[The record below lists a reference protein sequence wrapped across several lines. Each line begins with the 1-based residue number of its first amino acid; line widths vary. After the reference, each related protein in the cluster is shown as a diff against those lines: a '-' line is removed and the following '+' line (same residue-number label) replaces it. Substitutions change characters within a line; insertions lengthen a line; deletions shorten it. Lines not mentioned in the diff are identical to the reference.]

1 MRVLIV
7 EDEVK
12 LAEALA
18 EIMKSQRYFAD
29 VVHDGENAFDYAMSD
44 IYDCM
49 ILDVMIPKMDGFEV
63 VRKMRA
69 AKNTTPVIMLTARDD
84 SEDKIKG
91 LDCGADDYLTKPFV
105 PGELLARI
113 RAVSRRQGEV
123 VLNELKFEDVKLDL
137 SNYSL
142 CSETR
147 NINLGPKE
155 FEIMRLLLSSPN
167 VIVPKEDILVKV
179 WGTESDAEDNN
190 VEVYISFLRKK
201 LRHLNSRVQIATI
214 RKVGYRL
221 EVKDEP

>member
-18 EIMKSQRYFAD
+18 ETMKSQRYFVD

-44 IYDCM
+44 IYDV
-49 ILDVMIPKMDGFEV
+49 IVLDVMIPKMDGFEV
-63 VRKMRA
+63 VRRLRA
-69 AKNTTPVIMLTARDD
+69 NKNTTPVIMLTARDG
-84 SEDKIKG
+84 SEDKIRG
-91 LDCGADDYLTKPFV
+91 LDAGADDYLTKPFV
-105 PGELLARI
+105 PGELLARV

-123 VLNELKFEDVKLDL
+123 VLNELAFEDIKLDL

-142 CSETR
+142 VGQTR
-147 NINLGPKE
+147 SINLGPKE
-155 FEIMRLLLSSPN
+155 FEIMRLLMSSPN

-201 LRHLNSRVQIATI
+201 LRHLNANVQIATV

-221 EVKDEP
+221 EAKP

>member
-18 EIMKSQRYFAD
+18 EIMKSQRYFVD

-44 IYDCM
+44 IFYDV
-49 ILDVMIPKMDGFEV
+49 IVLDVMIPKMDGFEV
-63 VRKMRA
+63 VRRLRA
-69 AKNTTPVIMLTARDD
+69 NKNTTPVIMLTARDG
-84 SEDKIKG
+84 SEDKIRG
-91 LDCGADDYLTKPFV
+91 LDAGADDYLTKPFV
-105 PGELLARI
+105 PGELLARV

-123 VLNELKFEDVKLDL
+123 VLNELAFEDIKLDL

-142 CSETR
+142 VGQTR
-147 NINLGPKE
+147 SINLGPKE
-155 FEIMRLLLSSPN
+155 FEIMRLLMSSPN

-201 LRHLNSRVQIATI
+201 LRHLNANVQIATV

-221 EVKDEP
+221 EAKP

>member
-18 EIMKSQRYFAD
+18 EIMKSQRYFVD

-44 IYDCM
+44 IYDV
-49 ILDVMIPKMDGFEV
+49 IVLDVMIPKMDGFEV
-63 VRKMRA
+63 VRRLRA
-69 AKNTTPVIMLTARDD
+69 NKNTTPVIMLTARDG
-84 SEDKIKG
+84 SEDKIRG
-91 LDCGADDYLTKPFV
+91 LDAGADDYLTKPFV
-105 PGELLARI
+105 PGELLARV

-123 VLNELKFEDVKLDL
+123 VLNELAFEDIKLDL

-142 CSETR
+142 VGQTR
-147 NINLGPKE
+147 SINLGPKE
-155 FEIMRLLLSSPN
+155 FEIMRLLMSSPN

-190 VEVYISFLRKK
+190 VEVYISFLRRK
-201 LRHLNSRVQIATI
+201 LTHLKSRVKIRTI
-214 RKVGYRL
+214 RLVGYCL
-221 EVKDEP
+221 EEDTP

>member
-18 EIMKSQRYFAD
+18 EIMKSQRYFVD
-29 VVHDGENAFDYAMSD
+29 VVHDGENAFDYALRD
-44 IYDCM
+44 IYDV
-49 ILDVMIPKMDGFEV
+49 IVLDVMIPKMDGFEV
-63 VRKMRA
+63 VRRLRA
-69 AKNTTPVIMLTARDD
+69 NKNTTPVIMLTARDG
-84 SEDKIKG
+84 SEDKIRG
-91 LDCGADDYLTKPFV
+91 LDAGADDYLTKPFV
-105 PGELLARI
+105 PGELLARV

-123 VLNELKFEDVKLDL
+123 VLNELAFEDIKLDL

-142 CSETR
+142 VGQTR
-147 NINLGPKE
+147 SINLGPKE
-155 FEIMRLLLSSPN
+155 FEIMRLLMSSPN

-201 LRHLNSRVQIATI
+201 LRHLNANVQIATV

-221 EVKDEP
+221 EAKP

>member
-18 EIMKSQRYFAD
+18 EIMKSQRYFVD

-44 IYDCM
+44 IYDV
-49 ILDVMIPKMDGFEV
+49 IVLDVMIPKMDGFEV
-63 VRKMRA
+63 VRRLRA
-69 AKNTTPVIMLTARDD
+69 NKNTTPVIMLTARDG
-84 SEDKIKG
+84 SEDKIRG
-91 LDCGADDYLTKPFV
+91 LDAGADDYLTKPFV
-105 PGELLARI
+105 PGELLARV

-123 VLNELKFEDVKLDL
+123 VLNELAFEDIKLDL

-142 CSETR
+142 VGQTR
-147 NINLGPKE
+147 SINLGPKE
-155 FEIMRLLLSSPN
+155 FEIMRLLMSSPN

-201 LRHLNSRVQIATI
+201 LRHLNANVQIATV

-221 EVKDEP
+221 EAKP